1 MRKFYN
7 GIAEINYV
15 SFANWVS
22 WKVKSISGLLNTNK
36 GKSKN
41 TFAFD
46 RMTQYLLIKACSYIV
61 VPQQKNLENWD
72 L

>member
-22 WKVKSISGLLNTNK
+22 WKIKSISGLLNTNK

-41 TFAFD
+41 TFAAK
-46 RMTQYLLIKACSYIV
+46 TLLLLTGWHNTC
-61 VPQQKNLENWD
+61 L
-72 L
+72 